1 MIARTAQRSFS
12 KTENRLENTV
22 SRMCA
27 SAADWA
33 GGQGTTPV
41 PSPTL
46 LLSLCLGCFFSS
58 SCHASCSGAPH
69 GTPWDKQELH
79 KRFSLSSS
87 LLSLFKL

>member
-27 SAADWA
+27 SAANWA

-41 PSPTL
+41 PSPRPASACAKDASSALRATPPVRSATRDSWGHEL
-46 LLSLCLGCFFSS
+46 HSASLSLF
-58 SCHASCSGAPH
+58 
-69 GTPWDKQELH
+69 
-79 KRFSLSSS
+79 SS